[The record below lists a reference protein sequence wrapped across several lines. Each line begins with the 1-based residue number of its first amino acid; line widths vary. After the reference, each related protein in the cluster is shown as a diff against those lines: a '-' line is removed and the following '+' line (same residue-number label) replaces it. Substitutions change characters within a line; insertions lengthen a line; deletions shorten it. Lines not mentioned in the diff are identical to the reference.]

1 MAKFIESSKIKVFP
15 AGFRKGALDTSKLTT
30 EENLTSLTIL
40 SSDKTIGNRWIT
52 NPLNDKEDVIYIRGY
67 KFVFPK
73 KDIPENCTWAAI
85 QLREL
90 GVGNNK
96 TNVLKPVE
104 STDAKATDLDDNGG
118 NFLGLGFYENEP
130 SGDDIYK
137 VKKDSS
143 LVLNSLEIKD
153 GASNENIAK
162 QFTTKKIIV
171 NDGTSSSSYNINIDE
186 NGVNSLALN
195 GVGGGISIIAS
206 AESGT
211 FLTVADGVT
220 VNITSDETT
229 LGNIK
234 LTKESTDVKI
244 NGFNLPNNTSA
255 NMLLKS
261 NGTTNS
267 WIEYSADAK
276 ADTIVK
282 RSGNDIKTGTL
293 NDIDIR
299 LVDDSDSEPIKH
311 VLKVTHQFDP
321 MNAKKKSGLGI
332 ERPATLTVSSDG
344 SIQTDIDNDSVTGNV
359 ISIGAG
365 TLIKQDKNKE
375 FVQIGN
381 TENTGEKVI
390 TLPFDDTLGADEDSK
405 LVVLTQSVRRKS
417 DTTVEISSAWG
428 NTASAIG
435 SANANKVAVFDANGT
450 IGGLAPTKHSTDNKT
465 IAETYGLATTEKYGH
480 VKLQEGT
487 LGSLDS
493 EGHYRDEN
501 YVDGVAASIAHN
513 HDGKYAKKLEKEI
526 IAKNVGENATKTL
539 EYGDSFKV
547 PKFSVNNDGL
557 INSTPEDIT
566 ITLPAAYNKVSVEKV
581 TAYPEEHGG
590 DRIIYLTGV
599 SKDEFDRTL
608 GEKPAVDTTLQLYYN
623 KENQVPVYINGGNL
637 YTPQLYLTSDK
648 RLKENERP
656 YKSDKSILDLPIYK
670 YDYINGSKNQIG
682 CMAQDLKEIC
692 PEIVEE
698 DEKGYLH
705 IQESKIVYLLIEEVK
720 KLKEEI
726 KNLKNN

>member
-229 LGNIK
+229 LGNIT
-234 LTKESTDVKI
+234 LTKDTEGNVKI
-244 NGFNLPNNTSA
+244 DNYFNLPKNRESNK
-255 NMLLKS
+255 LLAS
-261 NGTTNS
+261 NGETNS
-267 WIEYSADAK
+267 WISYSENNV

-282 RSGNDIKTGTL
+282 RSGNDIKTDTL
-293 NDIDIR
+293 NDIKIWLDK
-299 LVDDSDSEPIKH
+299 LETQEEPI
-311 VLKVTHQFDP
+311 LKLTHEFT
-321 MNAKKKSGLGI
+321 NTIGKSAKSGLGI
-332 ERPATLTVSSDG
+332 EWPATLTVTKDG
-344 SIQTDIDNDSVTGNV
+344 SIQTDTDNDSVTGNV

-365 TLIKQDKNKE
+365 TLIKQDKNKR

-390 TLPFDDTLGADEDSK
+390 TLPLEGTPGG
-405 LVVLTQSVRRKS
+405 VLY
-417 DTTVEISSAWG
+417 DNG
-428 NTASAIG
+428 NNTAVWKATTTNG
-435 SANANKVAVFDANGT
+435 HPLESANTNADKIVMTDETGYIKGVARTNHATSED
-450 IGGLAPTKHSTDNKT
+450 
-465 IAETYGLATTEKYGH
+465 TYGLATSGVYGVYGH
-480 VKLQEGT
+480 VKLQKGT
-487 LGSLDS
+487 LGSLDG

-513 HDGKYAKKLEKEI
+513 HDGKYAPAWIDPLTEPI
-526 IAKNVGENATKTL
+526 NLGNNTAGNLNYGATINI
-539 EYGDSFKV
+539 
-547 PKFSVNNDGL
+547 PKFSVDKRG
-557 INSTPEDIT
+557 IVNSGQDMSLK
-566 ITLPAAYNKVSVEKV
+566 LPDAYNKVGIKESLD
-581 TAYPEEHGG
+581 TNL
-590 DRIIYLTGV
+590 YLTGV
-599 SKDEFDRTL
+599 KILADGSIMP
-608 GEKPAVDTTLQLYYN
+608 GDTTLNYN
-623 KENQVPVYINGGNL
+623 TAVIVSASGNL
-637 YTPQLYLTSDK
+637 YAHQLYLTSDK

>member
-1 MAKFIESSKIKVFP
+1 MAKFIESANIKVFP
-15 AGFRKGALDTSKLTT
+15 AGFRKDALDTSKLTT
-30 EENLTSLTIL
+30 EENLTGLTIL
-40 SSDKTIGNRWIT
+40 SSDNTIGNRWIT

-104 STDAKATDLDDNGG
+104 STDAKATNLDDNDG
-118 NFLGLGFYENEP
+118 NFLGLGFYEE
-130 SGDDIYK
+130 GDTALASITADCK

-143 LVLNSLEIKD
+143 LVLNSSEIKNGTSD
-153 GASNENIAK
+153 TNIAE
-162 QFTTKKIIV
+162 QFNTKKITVGNIIINEGNSANISGVNTV
-171 NDGTSSSSYNINIDE
+171 ND
-186 NGVNSLALN
+186 LALDGTGEN
-195 GVGGGISIIAS
+195 GISITAI
-206 AESGT
+206 SGST
-211 FLTVADGVT
+211 SSLTVADGVT
-220 VNITSDETT
+220 VDIASSETT
-229 LGNIK
+229 LGNIT
-234 LTKESTDVKI
+234 LTKDTVGNVKI
-244 NGFNLPNNTSA
+244 DNYFNLPKNTET
-255 NMLLKS
+255 NKLLTS
-261 NGTTNS
+261 NKGTNS
-267 WIEYSADAK
+267 WISYSENNVAN
-276 ADTIVK
+276 TIVK

-365 TLIKQDKNKE
+365 TLIKQNKNKK

-381 TENTGEKVI
+381 TENKVEKVI
-390 TLPFDDTLGADEDSK
+390 TLPLEGTTGG
-405 LVVLTQSVRRKS
+405 VLY
-417 DTTVEISSAWG
+417 DNG
-428 NTASAIG
+428 NNTAVWKPTANSVG
-435 SANANKVAVFDANGT
+435 SVNKNKVVVFNGEGT
-450 IGGLAPTKHSTDNKT
+450 IEGLAPKYHATVDKT
-465 IAETYGLATTEKYGH
+465 IAETYGLAADDTHGHAYGH
-480 VKLQEGT
+480 VKLQTGD
-487 LGSLDS
+487 LSNKD
-493 EGHYRDEN
+493 YEN
-501 YVDGVAASIAHN
+501 GVAASAEHN
-513 HDGKYAKKLEKEI
+513 HDAKYTNKLEKEI
-526 IAKNVGENATKTL
+526 TAKSVGENTTKKL
-539 EYGDSFKV
+539 SYDESFKI
-547 PKFSVNNDGL
+547 PKFSVNKNGL

-566 ITLPAAYNKVSVEKV
+566 ITLPAAYNKVSIEKV
-581 TAYPEEHGG
+581 TDYPEERDE

-599 SKDEFDRTL
+599 SKLEFNKAL
-608 GEKPAVDTTLQLYYN
+608 GEKSAVDTTLQLYYN

-637 YTPQLYLTSDK
+637 YAPQLYLTSDK

-705 IQESKIVYLLIEEVK
+705 IQESKIVYLLIEEIK

-726 KNLKNN
+726 KNLKK